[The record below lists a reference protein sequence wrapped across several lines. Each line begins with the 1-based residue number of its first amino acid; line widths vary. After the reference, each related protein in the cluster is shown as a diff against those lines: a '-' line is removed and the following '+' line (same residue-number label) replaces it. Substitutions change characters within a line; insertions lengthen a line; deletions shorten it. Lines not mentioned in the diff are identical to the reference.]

1 MGKKLLITFSSIF
14 VFLII
19 SSAASAQNWAF
30 VSSTGNGE
38 FGSYVDVDTI
48 KGDVNLKRFTMYH
61 HFKGKKSYNDLPIAR
76 LLAQSVVNCK
86 VRTIGYTEVTYAW
99 ADGRRRETVPIP
111 ASADVASSK
120 PVLPDS
126 VDEAIL
132 EFVCNHE

>member
-1 MGKKLLITFSSIF
+1 MGKKILINLSSVF

-19 SSAASAQNWAF
+19 SSAALAQNWAY
-30 VSSTGNGE
+30 VTSTGNGE
-38 FGSYVDVDTI
+38 FGSYVDVDSI

-61 HFKGKKSYNDLPIAR
+61 HFKGKKSYNDVPIAR

-86 VRTIGYTEVTYAW
+86 VRTIGYTEVTYDW

-120 PVLPDS
+120 PVLPNS